1 MMLRNLLDELIRR
14 RLWPIP
20 ALALLIALAAPV
32 LFLKSTPA
40 GTPAVPT
47 TAPAPAETGGLPERA
62 QRLLAANDAGA
73 ARGGAT
79 GSSHDPFQPP
89 ASARARAAA
98 AARASK
104 AKDSPSK
111 DSSSDASPKDPI
123 PVVIQNADG
132 SSSASDSSSSSPS
145 TPSVPRSSGNGSGST
160 PASAPSAPSAPSART
175 ASVAVRFGKGIDSPL
190 EPSVAPL
197 QTFFIHGKLAA
208 VFVKYSPSLDKA
220 VFAVAPGIVITGP
233 VKCRLDD
240 GVCRYLDI
248 PAGSYTRLTLVTAD
262 GTLARRRLDVAR
274 IDRTPAS
281 AGTTATA
288 AKGDGENACLLRKLK
303 TRKPGDALVDRD
315 ACER

>member
-1 MMLRNLLDELIRR
+1 MLRNLLDELIRR

-40 GTPAVPT
+40 GTPAMPT

-62 QRLLAANDAGA
+62 QRLLAANAAGA

-98 AARASK
+98 AARAST
-104 AKDSPSK
+104 AKDSPAK
-111 DSSSDASPKDPI
+111 DSSADASPKDPI

-132 SSSASDSSSSSPS
+132 SAPASDSSSPS
-145 TPSVPRSSGNGSGST
+145 TPSVPRSSGSGAGST
-160 PASAPSAPSAPSART
+160 PASAPSAPSAPSARA
-175 ASVAVRFGKGIDSPL
+175 ASVAVRVGKGVDSHL
-190 EPSVAPL
+190 EPSIAPL
-197 QTFFIHGKLAA
+197 QTYFIHGKLAA

-248 PAGSYTRLTLVTAD
+248 PAGSYTRLTLVTPD

-288 AKGDGENACLLRKLK
+288 AKGDGENVCLLRKLK